1 MKRRDFL
8 AGGAACA
15 LAAISGQASA
25 QSGPL
30 TKIIFPFAAGGGG
43 DALCRVLAQNMSL
56 SLDRNI
62 IVENRTGGDGLIG
75 IKAAKAANPDGTTIL
90 VTTGPTMYLLPMV
103 ETQPTFD
110 TAKDFVPVSQLVRF
124 EFCIVVGPAVDA
136 KDFTQFVAWL
146 KANPDKATFGVPSQG
161 TIPHFTGSRLEEVL
175 GIKMTRVAYRGGAP
189 IMNDLIGGHL
199 PFAIST
205 LTDAIPQHRAGG
217 ARILA
222 VTSATRSPF
231 LPEAPTLKECGIDL
245 VADGWYGMWLPAGAS
260 PAFAKQVSEAAAA
273 TLAKPDAKEKLLAIG
288 LIPVGST
295 PDGLTQELAANTA
308 FWAPIVKATGYKIT
322 N

>member
-8 AGGAACA
+8 AGSAACA
-15 LAAISGQASA
+15 LAAMSGQASA
-25 QSGPL
+25 ESGPL

-43 DALCRVLAQNMSL
+43 DALCRLLAQHMSQP
-56 SLDRNI
+56 LDRNI

-75 IKAAKAANPDGTTIL
+75 IKAAKGAKPDGTTIL

-110 TAKDFVPVSQLVRF
+110 TARDFVPVSQLARF
-124 EFCIVVGPAVDA
+124 EFCIVIGPAVEA
-136 KDFTQFVAWL
+136 KDFAQFVAWL
-146 KANPDKATFGVPSQG
+146 KANPDKATFGVPSNG

-175 GIKMTRVAYRGGAP
+175 GIKLTRVAYRGGAP
-189 IMNDLIGGHL
+189 IMNDLLGGHL

-217 ARILA
+217 VKVLA
-222 VTSATRSPF
+222 VTSAERSPF
-231 LPEAPTLKECGIDL
+231 LEVPTLRECGVDL
-245 VADGWYGMWLPAGAS
+245 VADAWYGMWLPAGAS
-260 PAFAKQVSEAAAA
+260 PAFAKQASEAAAA
-273 TLAKPDAKEKLLAIG
+273 ALNKPEAREKLLAIG

-295 PDGLTQELAANTA
+295 PEGLAQELAANTA
-308 FWAPIVKATGYKIT
+308 FWQPIVKATGYKIT

>member
-8 AGGAACA
+8 AGGAACT
-15 LAAISGQASA
+15 LAAISGKASA

-43 DALCRVLAQNMSL
+43 DALCRMLAQYMSQP
-56 SLDRNI
+56 LDRNI

-75 IKAAKAANPDGTTIL
+75 IRAAKAANPDGTTIL

-103 ETQPTFD
+103 ETQATFD

-124 EFCIVVGPAVDA
+124 EFCVVAGPAVGA

-146 KANPDKATFGVPSQG
+146 KANPDKATFGVPSNG

-199 PFAIST
+199 PFAIVT

-217 ARILA
+217 VKVLA
-222 VTSATRSPF
+222 VTSAERSPF
-231 LPEAPTLKECGIDL
+231 LEVPTLRECGIDL
-245 VADGWYGMWLPAGAS
+245 VADAWYGMWLPAGAS

-273 TLAKPDAKEKLLAIG
+273 ALARPETREKLLAIG

-295 PDGLTQELAANTA
+295 PEALTRELAANTA
-308 FWAPIVKATGYKIT
+308 FWQPIVKATGYKIT